1 MTDQIEKLKQLAA
14 DAARDAALPMP
25 PDYRIHRIGKEIR
38 ARLKVAFPAT
48 DFFIAT
54 SDGFDT
60 MYGEFSPM
68 VELRWNDGPS
78 RNVLRETLH
87 DFIGS
92 VVRISTSR
100 HSPRTASRAAR
111 VVGRILARS
120 RTSPPHA
127 RAPATVSINGER
139 AFQGED
145 T

>member
-87 DFIGS
+87 DFIEEHRKDFHFETLTAHGF
-92 VVRISTSR
+92 TC
-100 HSPRTASRAAR
+100 RTC
-111 VVGRILARS
+111 GRTHLG
-120 RTSPPHA
+120 TLPDKPPA
-127 RAPATVSINGER
+127 CTGAGDSID
-139 AFQGED
+139 QW
-145 T
+145 